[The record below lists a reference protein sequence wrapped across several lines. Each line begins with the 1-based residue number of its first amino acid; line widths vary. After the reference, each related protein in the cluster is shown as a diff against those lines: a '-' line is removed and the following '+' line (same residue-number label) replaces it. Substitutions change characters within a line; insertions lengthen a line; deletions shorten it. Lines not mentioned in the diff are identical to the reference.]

1 MYMSKR
7 GICYTLSSS
16 PYFVQ
21 YFDIKLFFSSKNY
34 LEKFNETFETI
45 CARLQNEMLRRFGI
59 DYDMSLLA
67 LLKAYRM
74 VEKRGFYITV
84 GGEPV
89 TCQDQLLLCGTKL
102 HVKH

>member
-7 GICYTLSSS
+7 GICYTLSAS
-16 PYFVQ
+16 PYFAQ
-21 YFDIKLFFSSKNY
+21 YFDVKLFFSSKSY
-34 LEKFNETFETI
+34 LEKFNDTFGPI
-45 CARLQNEMLRRFGI
+45 RARIECEMLRRFGVEC
-59 DYDMSLLA
+59 DMSLVA

-74 VEKRGFYITV
+74 IEKRGFYITV

-102 HVKH
+102 HVKY

>member
-7 GICYTLSSS
+7 GICYTLSES

-21 YFDIKLFFSSKNY
+21 YFDVKLFFSSKAY
-34 LEKFNETFETI
+34 IEKFNETFEAI
-45 CARLQNEMLRRFGI
+45 CERLQYEMLRRFGMVC
-59 DYDMSLLA
+59 DMSLIA
-67 LLKAYRM
+67 LLKAYKQ

>member
-1 MYMSKR
+1 MSKR
-7 GICYTLSSS
+7 GICYTLSES
-16 PYFVQ
+16 PYFAQ
-21 YFDIKLFFSSKNY
+21 YFDVKLFFSSKNY
-34 LEKFNETFETI
+34 LEKFNDTCRPI
-45 CARLQNEMLRRFGI
+45 RARLEYEMLRRFGMEC
-59 DYDMSLLA
+59 DMSLIA
-67 LLKAYRM
+67 LLKAYKQ